1 MPIFTTIIGVI
12 SLSFCWPNHAADV
25 VWFMPIWV
33 SVCFLQLKYSSATL
47 LGQFKPS
54 RLAECIWTIWSQN
67 ISLIMIENQWT
78 HSWNNIE
85 NGTHEQWQ
93 KKPCKTPLV
102 GDWSKK
108 IITIHGRFIWKI
120 LKHAGKTGW
129 RLARAVSVKPNAH
142 TCGSTQSKSLKQCLV
157 TFSDTPFDAD
167 PNVPR
172 FLIVFVITLRTIAAE
187 WLLPHCRH
195 GLQLRHIVDALVVR
209 HLASR
214 WHLRMVGWYSSGTSF
229 TSHLPKSSKI

>member
-1 MPIFTTIIGVI
+1 
-12 SLSFCWPNHAADV
+12 
-25 VWFMPIWV
+25 MPIWV
-33 SVCFLQLKYSSATL
+33 NVCFLQLKYSSATL

-67 ISLIMIENQWT
+67 ISLIMIENQGT

-93 KKPCKTPLV
+93 KKPCKTSLV
-102 GDWSKK
+102 GEWSKK
-108 IITIHGRFIWKI
+108 IITIHGKFIWKI
-120 LKHAGKTGW
+120 LKRAGKTGW

-167 PNVPR
+167 PQRPTVSHCFCHHPNDHCR
-172 FLIVFVITLRTIAAE
+172 RMTS
-187 WLLPHCRH
+187 PHCRH

-209 HLASR
+209 HLALR

>member
-1 MPIFTTIIGVI
+1 
-12 SLSFCWPNHAADV
+12 
-25 VWFMPIWV
+25 MPIWV

-67 ISLIMIENQWT
+67 ISLIMIENQGT

-93 KKPCKTPLV
+93 KKTAKPHWLV
-102 GDWSKK
+102 IGIRRLSQSM
-108 IITIHGRFIWKI
+108 GSSYEKI

-129 RLARAVSVKPNAH
+129 HLARAVSVKPNAH

-167 PNVPR
+167 PQRPTVSHR
-172 FLIVFVITLRTIAAE
+172 FCHH
-187 WLLPHCRH
+187 PNDHCRRMTSPPLLSWPSAPAH
-195 GLQLRHIVDALVVR
+195 RRRACRPSPCLT
-209 HLASR
+209 LASSNGG
-214 WHLRMVGWYSSGTSF
+214 MVQ
-229 TSHLPKSSKI
+229 